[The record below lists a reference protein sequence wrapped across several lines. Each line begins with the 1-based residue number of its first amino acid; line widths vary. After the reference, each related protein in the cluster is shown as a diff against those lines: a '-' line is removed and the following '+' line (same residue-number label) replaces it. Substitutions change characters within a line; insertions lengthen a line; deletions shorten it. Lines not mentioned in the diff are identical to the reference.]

1 MKPEEIAA
9 ARARGE
15 VCPAKVVQSGEDQD
29 GRPVERT
36 LECNMLI
43 GHEDPH
49 QAIVPGNSTQT
60 LLVWDKI
67 QWGP

>member
-1 MKPEEIAA
+1 
-9 ARARGE
+9 